1 MAHPRRLALIAAGL
15 AAAVAAAVVIALPST
30 ASSQASLRVADR
42 SPLKLAGRGFEADER
57 VRIRV
62 QVAGERTTRRVRASE
77 SGGFRA
83 AFSGLHLEPCT
94 AMTATATGGSGSRA
108 KVTRVRRGC
117 PPMRPGDE
125 YREGG

>member
-1 MAHPRRLALIAAGL
+1 MAHPRRLTLIGAVL

-42 SPLKLAGRGFEADER
+42 SPLKLAGRGFQAGES
-57 VRIRV
+57 VRLRV
-62 QVAGERTTRRVRASE
+62 QIAGERKTRRVQASQA
-77 SGGFRA
+77 GRFRA
-83 AFSGLHLEPCT
+83 AFSGLQLEPCT
-94 AMTATATGGSGSRA
+94 AMTATATGRSGSRA

-117 PPMRPGDE
+117 PPMRPGND